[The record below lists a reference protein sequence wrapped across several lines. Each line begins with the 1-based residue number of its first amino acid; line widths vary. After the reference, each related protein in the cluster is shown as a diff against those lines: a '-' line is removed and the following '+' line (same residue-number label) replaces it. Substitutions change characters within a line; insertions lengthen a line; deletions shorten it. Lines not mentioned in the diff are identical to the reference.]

1 LAVLAPGAQHVIA
14 TKSGHDIPSTEPD
27 LVITAV
33 RQVVD
38 AVRVLRGANP
48 SEVEQPTRF
57 EMRTYLL
64 HMSQEN
70 ADILRE
76 FSDLTASPFF
86 A

>member
-1 LAVLAPGAQHVIA
+1 MQPAG
-14 TKSGHDIPSTEPD
+14 
-27 LVITAV
+27 
-33 RQVVD
+33 
-38 AVRVLRGANP
+38 VLRGANP
-48 SEVEQPTRF
+48 GEVEQPKRF

-76 FSDLTASPFF
+76 FSDLAANPFF